1 MEWLTYDFAIGGN
14 HCWQVKG
21 ADNRECRQV
30 CEEQEENG
38 CKGCPI
44 ALAFDRLA
52 AYEDTGLAPEEVQ
65 IQKEAMESMG
75 WFGKMFQRYKGDPRG
90 PIGTLGTALGK
101 SLVVL
106 NVESAKN
113 RQPVKD
119 VDGNTWLP
127 MLLDEFESMADVIE
141 HGQKWIPVEE
151 RLPEEKQR
159 VIVRCERVGTSV
171 GWILWGGWMT
181 DIGPHAGEVTHWMPL
196 PKVPKEEKKND

>member
-1 MEWLTYDFAIGGN
+1 MERFTKKVDGVWTALCNYGSSPYPVVT
-14 HCWQVKG
+14 
-21 ADNRECRQV
+21 
-30 CEEQEENG
+30 QE
-38 CKGCPI
+38 I
-44 ALAFDRLA
+44 IDRLA
-52 AYEDTGLAPEEVQ
+52 AYEDTGLTPEEVQ

-141 HGQKWIPVEE
+141 HGQEWISVEE
-151 RLPEEKQR
+151 RLPEQENTQ
-159 VIVRCERVGTSV
+159 V
-171 GWILWGGWMT
+171 LMT
-181 DIGPHAGEVTHWMPL
+181 DGECHYISSRNNMVRFLDCEGIFIPGKAGAGVKVTHWMPL
-196 PKVPKEEKKND
+196 PSAPKEENKDD